1 MKIEFREHFRNI
13 TRVIDCVGCDK
24 CKLWGKL
31 QVFHHMNNNNT
42 FIINCSCLKV
52 TGLGTA
58 LKILF
63 SGEFDKP
70 HPPLLLKPKGDLKL
84 TRNEIVAL
92 FNSFAKL
99 SQSIV
104 ELERFRELLRK
115 KG

>member
-1 MKIEFREHFRNI
+1 
-13 TRVIDCVGCDK
+13 
-24 CKLWGKL
+24 
-31 QVFHHMNNNNT
+31 MNDLT
-42 FIINCSCLKV
+42 FDSSCLKV

-70 HPPLLLKPKGDLKL
+70 HPPLLLKPQGDLKL

-92 FNSFAKL
+92 FNSFGKL

>member
-1 MKIEFREHFRNI
+1 MTK
-13 TRVIDCVGCDK
+13 
-24 CKLWGKL
+24 KLFSNLPPL
-31 QVFHHMNNNNT
+31 Q
-42 FIINCSCLKV
+42 V

-70 HPPLLLKPKGDLKL
+70 RVPGLPKVNQDLKL

-99 SQSIV
+99 SMSIV
-104 ELERFRELLRK
+104 ELERFRELLRIENK
-115 KG
+115 TAP

>member
-1 MKIEFREHFRNI
+1 MWAVINASSGVNYRWLTYNLTWIKERFLTPNI
-13 TRVIDCVGCDK
+13 
-24 CKLWGKL
+24 
-31 QVFHHMNNNNT
+31 
-42 FIINCSCLKV
+42 SLKV

-70 HPPLLLKPKGDLKL
+70 HLPGLPKAKEDLKL

-99 SQSIV
+99 STSIV
-104 ELERFRELLRK
+104 ELERFRELLRSD
-115 KG
+115 G